1 MDKWVIKEKN
11 KIKKAILICIYFLY
25 KQEIRTKKR
34 INKMDFN
41 VNISAGTFSVN
52 GQTYE
57 LKEAGI
63 DNPYRYSD
71 EEIINL
77 LEGVDLSSLTPL
89 ENDTFTNS
97 TSSVEVS
104 DKSADEL
111 EEMKA
116 ELEEERDEN
125 YEKMEALEAQ
135 IEELI
140 EKAEDLAEAAEN
152 EQKEQTEAYEEDS
165 KAAVKEQMQAYVEAN
180 KNGEGMTRE
189 ELQNNIT
196 NALPNNPNMANI
208 FNSLAEA
215 NGILDEVDTYV
226 LNLRSLIEDT
236 RSIEDQISALDNNI
250 EVAKAAEEEAQAAN
264 NCCDPIGFEYEGAT
278 YDFIVQDEDGFN
290 STSDF
295 LGAEDQWAAMQ
306 ALDTDQDGTVNYE
319 ELKAGNIQ
327 LVKTEGDAQS
337 VVDIADVFG
346 EDFSI
351 DLNTYKSVDEGAEYA
366 GIDTGDH
373 DNDGTVNQELLGTFS
388 LNIGDETIEG
398 YNTLDDT
405 EWLSETYGI
414 DAAVADD
421 EEATST
427 YSEALQA
434 HVTLA
439 ELYEQKSE
447 SLREQLNED
456 YELFDLSEDEIA
468 EFDSI
473 LQAEADKEASE
484 FMATLNANQADE
496 AEEVEVV
503 EEEEEEELK

>member
-1 MDKWVIKEKN
+1 
-11 KIKKAILICIYFLY
+11 
-25 KQEIRTKKR
+25 
-34 INKMDFN
+34 MDFN

-215 NGILDEVDTYV
+215 KKI
-226 LNLRSLIEDT
+226 
-236 RSIEDQISALDNNI
+236 
-250 EVAKAAEEEAQAAN
+250 
-264 NCCDPIGFEYEGAT
+264 
-278 YDFIVQDEDGFN
+278 QD
-290 STSDF
+290 
-295 LGAEDQWAAMQ
+295 
-306 ALDTDQDGTVNYE
+306 
-319 ELKAGNIQ
+319 
-327 LVKTEGDAQS
+327 
-337 VVDIADVFG
+337 
-346 EDFSI
+346 
-351 DLNTYKSVDEGAEYA
+351 
-366 GIDTGDH
+366 H
-373 DNDGTVNQELLGTFS
+373 
-388 LNIGDETIEG
+388 
-398 YNTLDDT
+398 
-405 EWLSETYGI
+405 
-414 DAAVADD
+414 
-421 EEATST
+421 
-427 YSEALQA
+427 
-434 HVTLA
+434 
-439 ELYEQKSE
+439 
-447 SLREQLNED
+447 
-456 YELFDLSEDEIA
+456 
-468 EFDSI
+468 
-473 LQAEADKEASE
+473 
-484 FMATLNANQADE
+484 
-496 AEEVEVV
+496 
-503 EEEEEEELK
+503 